1 MTSKDLSHINSV
13 PNIVMWSWMRTVLK
27 LCGSELLIFSY
38 IFSQTFDSSHRCY
51 ACLVDMEEWF
61 GVTRQTISRNID
73 HLVEKGFVLKECK
86 QDSVNPIIK
95 HNNYMVNIP
104 NVTNLCENADKDS
117 YQNFLDS
124 YRLLLKQKFPEDDTK
139 IDDYLNELMIWHE
152 NKNLEVCV
160 KLNDLASLIYKTS
173 ESSMPITDAL
183 EYVMSANR
191 KLKAYPEKSYI
202 DKACSDKLNQKQ
214 KKCIPDDDK
223 AELFSTKPKRKSK
236 KAIRAEW
243 DADKRAMN
251 TDFVY
256 IRIGGNEKLLDL
268 LNKFLDTDNGQSYTP
283 DQWQEQ
289 LDTLYTYG
297 RTPERMIEGVRISYM
312 NNYRQ
317 LYIVD
322 KSEVDM
328 DKKLNAID
336 KYVAEFADGND
347 ELKSLLCSYVTE
359 VPKGKSFTES
369 QFKLQLKTLT
379 SLCKTTD
386 DKIASVETAYARSY
400 QSLAYPNSSVSNN
413 CQSGNVDEDRKIE
426 KIKSFIKTGYY
437 HLCDGLEDALVS
449 YVKETDAG
457 RKMSYSAFC
466 IILDN
471 LRLFCLDDI
480 DKVGKV
486 KLAIQNNSSKFATED
501 YDETRRLKSK
511 LETRESKAQS
521 LDRSRQQKV
530 IMAKMKNPNDPRLA
544 DIPKVKF

>member
-1 MTSKDLSHINSV
+1 MASKDLSHINSV
-13 PNIVMWSWMRTVLK
+13 PNIVMWSWMRTVLR

-51 ACLVDMEEWF
+51 ACLVDMEDWF

-73 HLVEKGFVLKECK
+73 RLVEKGFVFKECK
-86 QDSVNPIIK
+86 QDLINPIIK
-95 HNNYMVNIP
+95 HNSYMVNIP
-104 NVTNLCENADKDS
+104 NVTELCENADKDS

-124 YRLLLKQKFPEDDTK
+124 YRSLLKQKFPEDGTK
-139 IDDYLNELMIWHE
+139 IDDYLNELMTWHE

-160 KLNDLASLIYKTS
+160 KLNDLASLIYRTS
-173 ESSMPITDAL
+173 EDNKPITDVL
-183 EYVMSANR
+183 ESVRKTNK
-191 KLKAYPEKSYI
+191 KLKASPEKSYI
-202 DKACSDKLNQKQ
+202 DKSSADVLNPKQ
-214 KKCIPDDDK
+214 KKPLSDDGQT
-223 AELFSTKPKRKSK
+223 ELFSAKPKRKSK
-236 KAIRAEW
+236 KAVRAEW

-256 IRIGGNEKLLDL
+256 IRIGGNEKLLEL

-283 DQWQEQ
+283 NQWEEQ
-289 LDTLYTYG
+289 LETLYTYG

-336 KYVAEFADGND
+336 KYVEEFADNND
-347 ELKSLLCSYVTE
+347 ELRSLLCSYVTE

-379 SLCKTTD
+379 SLCKTTE
-386 DKIASVETAYARSY
+386 DKIASVEIAYARSY
-400 QSLAYPNSSVSNN
+400 QSLAYPSNSIGNGNSSIV
-413 CQSGNVDEDRKIE
+413 VDEDKKIE
-426 KIKSFIKTGYY
+426 KVRSFIKTGYY
-437 HLCDGLEDALVS
+437 QLCDGLEDALIT

-457 RKMSYSAFC
+457 RKMSYNAFC
-466 IILDN
+466 NILDN
-471 LRLFCLDDI
+471 LRLYCLDDV

-501 YDETRRLKSK
+501 YDETRRLRNK
-511 LETRESKAQS
+511 LVTRESKAQS

-530 IMAKMKNPNDPRLA
+530 IMAKMKNPNDPRLV
-544 DIPKVKF
+544 DVPKVKF